1 MTINNL
7 RELQYAV
14 DKTGELLQEI
24 QNYCVQ
30 NGGNWREVPAAKVRF
45 PRGFI
50 RPASLQRRRIPFV
63 QDKAL
68 KDNIA
73 YTLILSDVILW
84 LQIRTDLWGTP
95 NEMLTKLYVF
105 LIGSLC
111 ESITKDYLSGVCGK
125 NYKGRTEYLVKTE
138 IISPELKA
146 DLDWLWDTRN
156 KMHLFQLE
164 DREYEN
170 EYNGACHSRCV
181 KAFRK
186 LVASLAAKGRPEI

>member
-1 MTINNL
+1 MPISNP
-7 RELQYAV
+7 RELQQAV
-14 DKTGELLQEI
+14 EKAGVLLQEI
-24 QNYCVQ
+24 HDYCTLVGK
-30 NGGNWREVPAAKVRF
+30 NRREFPEARVRF

-50 RPASLQRRRIPFV
+50 RPASLQRRRILFLK
-63 QDKAL
+63 DRSL

-105 LIGSLC
+105 LIGTLC

-125 NYKGRTEYLVKTE
+125 NYKGRTEYLAKAE
-138 IISPELKA
+138 IISVELK
-146 DLDWLWDTRN
+146 DELDWLWDTRN
-156 KMHLFQLE
+156 RMHLFQLE

-170 EYNGACHSRCV
+170 DYDTKCHARCV
-181 KAFRK
+181 NAFRG
-186 LVASLAAKGRPEI
+186 LIDSLSAAERPE